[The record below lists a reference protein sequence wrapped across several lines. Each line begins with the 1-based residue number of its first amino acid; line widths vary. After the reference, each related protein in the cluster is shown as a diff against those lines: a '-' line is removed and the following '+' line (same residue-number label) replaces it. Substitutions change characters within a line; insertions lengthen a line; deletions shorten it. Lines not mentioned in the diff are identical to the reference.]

1 MGLPWIAPIVVSLW
15 FGGTDPATAR
25 AVAQRV
31 LDDGRYQVALDDERR
46 WRRAGPSSS
55 GGVSVD
61 RRTFRG
67 RPGGDNAPAADILPG
82 DDSRS
87 SDRSTIR
94 SGGGGSS
101 SGTTFLTVVAV
112 LGALLVVGVV
122 LASLLQRRRL
132 GPLPRA
138 ADVAAAPPPEPD
150 LARPLDEAEQLASEG
165 KYDQA
170 VHVLLL
176 RSLRVLAESQGLPVS
191 LTSREIVRDVT
202 MPDDA
207 REALAELVGEV
218 ETSLFGGR
226 AVDAPSWA
234 RCRERYASFVAILR
248 GANAGSRA

>member
-1 MGLPWIAPIVVSLW
+1 MMVLHGLPALSRFRLDRLESRLAERIGHPVS
-15 FGGTDPATAR
+15 
-25 AVAQRV
+25 
-31 LDDGRYQVALDDERR
+31 
-46 WRRAGPSSS
+46 
-55 GGVSVD
+55 
-61 RRTFRG
+61 
-67 RPGGDNAPAADILPG
+67 
-82 DDSRS
+82 
-87 SDRSTIR
+87 
-94 SGGGGSS
+94 
-101 SGTTFLTVVAV
+101 
-112 LGALLVVGVV
+112 
-122 LASLLQRRRL
+122 
-132 GPLPRA
+132 
-138 ADVAAAPPPEPD
+138 VAAATQLYFVD
-150 LARPLDEAEQLASEG
+150 TARPLDEAEQLASEG